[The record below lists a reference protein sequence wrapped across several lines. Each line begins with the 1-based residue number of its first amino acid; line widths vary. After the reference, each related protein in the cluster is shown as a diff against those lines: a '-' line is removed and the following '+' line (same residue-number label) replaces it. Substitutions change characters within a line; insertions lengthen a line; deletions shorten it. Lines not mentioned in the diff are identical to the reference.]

1 MVGQM
6 EMARRRIAVWS
17 CYPRAHAI
25 MHPATIKVTD
35 MPPEGARSNSLRRP
49 RARNELNGATYGRAM
64 SSIVLPEGAQFDVCY
79 LQARTV
85 KDVLYLWTHSLKSKD
100 KRLFPFLNPL
110 CWVYILGDRWLR
122 TREVQCI
129 LAMAGRHRTLL
140 GSTIPG
146 IFKSMSCV
154 SWFFSLPHDMGA
166 NFQQILYR
174 SLAGSRF
181 FLINPFWP
189 PVFCAGCRMTRLS
202 RRPASQRRRQRKNE
216 KQTKL

>member
-110 CWVYILGDRWLR
+110 CWVYILGTDDLGLVRSNVFLLWPDDIEHCLVPPFLESLRVCLVFPGSSPFLMIWEQTSSKSYIGHWL
-122 TREVQCI
+122 EVD
-129 LAMAGRHRTLL
+129 
-140 GSTIPG
+140 
-146 IFKSMSCV
+146 
-154 SWFFSLPHDMGA
+154 FF
-166 NFQQILYR
+166 
-174 SLAGSRF
+174 
-181 FLINPFWP
+181 
-189 PVFCAGCRMTRLS
+189 
-202 RRPASQRRRQRKNE
+202 
-216 KQTKL
+216 